1 MKTLHQAVRDYV
13 ALRQSLGYKFAGPQW
28 VLREFA
34 HYMAR
39 QRTKRITAAAVLRF
53 VQLRPASQPATL
65 ARRFSAVRGFA
76 LHHRLHG
83 DPRTEPPA
91 AGLIPSVSRRARPWL
106 ASEEEILRLLLA
118 ARRYRTRKR
127 LLPPLYYFLFGLL
140 AVTGLRIGEAL
151 GLEDRD
157 IDWAN
162 GVLTVR
168 QAKFGQDRLIP
179 LHATTLVHLRAY
191 LAVRSRLLWVA
202 RRKSPRL
209 FLTSCGTA
217 LSYRGVWYVYLRVRR
232 TAGLGSMRLHDLRHR
247 FAVEA
252 LRRWY
257 RDGESIDRRLPV
269 LSTYLGHASVA
280 GTYWYL
286 SGTPGLM
293 AAASARLDRRWEGGG
308 R

>member
-1 MKTLHQAVRDYV
+1 MKTPHRAVRDYV
-13 ALRQSLGYKFAGPQW
+13 ALRQSLGYKFTEQQW

-34 HYMAR
+34 RYLSK
-39 QRTKRITAAAVLRF
+39 QGTSRITAALVLRF
-53 VQLRPASQPATL
+53 VQLRPASQPATF
-65 ARRFSAVRGFA
+65 ARRFSAVRGFT
-76 LHHRLHG
+76 LYHRLHV

-91 AGLIPSVSRRARPWL
+91 AGLIPRIVRRARPWL
-106 ASEEEILRLLLA
+106 ASEEEILRLLRA
-118 ARRYRTRKR
+118 ARRYPTTKR
-127 LLPPLYYFLFGLL
+127 LLPPLYYCLFGLL
-140 AVTGLRIGEAL
+140 AVTGMRVGEAL
-151 GLEDRD
+151 RLEDQD

-179 LHATTLVHLRAY
+179 LHASTLAHLRAY
-191 LAVRSRLLWVA
+191 LAVRSRLLWLA
-202 RRKSPRL
+202 RRKSRQL

-217 LSYRGVWYVYLRVRR
+217 LTYRGVHYVYRRVRR

-247 FAVEA
+247 FAVES

-257 RDGESIDRRLPV
+257 REGAPIDRRLPV
-269 LSTYLGHASVA
+269 LSTYLGHASIE